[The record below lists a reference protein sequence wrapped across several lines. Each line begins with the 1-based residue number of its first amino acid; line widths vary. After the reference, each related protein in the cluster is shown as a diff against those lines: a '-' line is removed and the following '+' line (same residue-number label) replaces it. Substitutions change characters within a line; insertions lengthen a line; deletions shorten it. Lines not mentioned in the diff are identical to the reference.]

1 MKVGI
6 IKKFD
11 TLGRLVIPK
20 ELRKRYN
27 VLNEVEIVA
36 TEEGILLREPKCIF
50 TTQRAV
56 FENNV
61 NKENTQS
68 NG

>member
-27 VLNEVEIVA
+27 LLNEVEIVA
-36 TEEGILLREPKCIF
+36 TEEGILLRAPKCIF